1 MRNSRG
7 KELRGDRLKE
17 RIKKKEE
24 RKEVQEM
31 RLEGTKRNE
40 RENDVF
46 IISF

>member
-7 KELRGDRLKE
+7 KELRFKE

-31 RLEGTKRNE
+31 RHEGIKRNE
-40 RENDVF
+40 RENDIF
-46 IISF
+46 IIFF